1 MNIENKMMTI
11 QIRSEDL
18 APTISQLKRLHSLI
32 DETIN
37 CLEERRVAVED
48 YLNNIYEDG
57 IM

>member
-11 QIRSEDL
+11 QIRPEDL
-18 APTISQLKRLHSLI
+18 VPTISQLKRLYSLI

-48 YLNNIYEDG
+48 CLNTARKLV
-57 IM
+57 